1 MPRLITDHPSQTVL
15 VVTQQQWAADV
26 HSILD
31 NKTSV
36 PGIQQLSNLEGKLS
50 SGLKKLTE
58 IARSDITKLLRNIL
72 SALIIVLVHSKDTI
86 KNLIEKQVV
95 NS

>member
-1 MPRLITDHPSQTVL
+1 MLRPIIDHPSQTVL

-31 NKTSV
+31 NKASV
-36 PGIQQLSNLEGKLS
+36 PGIQLLSNLEVKLS
-50 SGLKKLTE
+50 NNLKSLTE
-58 IARSDITKLLRNIL
+58 IARSDITKLIRNIL
-72 SALIIVLVHSKDTI
+72 SALLIVLVHSKDTT
-86 KNLIEKQVV
+86 KTLIEKQVV